1 MPSLH
6 RLQPGTSYPLHS
18 AVATRQIEL
27 LAAAPLPP
35 HTLMQRAGLAVARL
49 ACALTPH
56 AQTIWVACGPGN
68 NGGDGF
74 EAAMHLQRWGHR
86 PVVTFC
92 GDEARLPPDALASL
106 ARARAAG
113 VVLASEPPAQCDLA
127 IDALLGIGGE
137 TGKYVDTGTGS
148 SPSSAAQ
155 YTASARLLP
164 PLMATWLLHM
174 HASAGAVLCVD
185 LPSGLQAD
193 TGIYTDTAFA
203 TQFTASPAIFHWAK
217 RLYCLNLLTI
227 KPGVFTA
234 QGKDAAGQ
242 VWWDDL
248 GVSKA
253 ALPTAALP
261 ADALPAD
268 GLPMDAPATVDLATA
283 WLLGADRAALP
294 ARAHASHK
302 GSFGDVAVVGG
313 APGLVGAA
321 LLAARAALHTG
332 AGRVFVGLLDGGSM
346 AVDPQQPEL
355 MFRPVD
361 QLNLRASTVVCGCG
375 GGNAVR
381 AVLPQV
387 LSQSPR
393 LVLDADALN
402 AIAQDS
408 ALHTLLI
415 ARAQRSYATIL
426 TPHPLEA
433 ARLLACTTAQIQS
446 NRLQAAQQLA
456 DTFQCTV
463 VLKGAGSIVAAPGQP
478 PCINSSGNAKL
489 ATGGTGD
496 VLAGMAG
503 AHLAGGH
510 SAFQAACTAVFQHGK
525 VADDWP
531 VQSPLT
537 AGQMAQFIKTTS
549 LHVEEAGF

>member
-27 LAAAPLPP
+27 LAAAQLPS

-49 ACALTPH
+49 ACALAPH

-86 PVVTFC
+86 PVVTFY
-92 GDEARLPPDALASL
+92 GDEARLPADALASL

-113 VVLASEPPAQCDLA
+113 VVLATEPPAQCDLA

-137 TGKYVDTGTGS
+137 TAKPVDIHPLTEQISTL
-148 SPSSAAQ
+148 Q
-155 YTASARLLP
+155 NTASARPLP
-164 PLMATWLLHM
+164 PLMATWLQHM
-174 HASAGAVLCVD
+174 HANAAAVLCVD
-185 LPSGLQAD
+185 LPSGLQAN
-193 TGIYTDTAFA
+193 TGIYADTAFA
-203 TQFTASPAIFHWAK
+203 TQFTASPATFHWAK
-217 RLYCLNLLTI
+217 RLYCLNLLTV

-261 ADALPAD
+261 AD
-268 GLPMDAPATVDLATA
+268 GLPMDARATVDLATA
-283 WLLGADRAALP
+283 RLLGADRAALP

-313 APGLVGAA
+313 APGMLGAA

-361 QLNLRASTVVCGCG
+361 HLNLRASTVVCGCG

-381 AVLPQV
+381 AVLPRV

-415 ARAQRSYATIL
+415 ARAQRGYATIL

-433 ARLLACTTAQIQS
+433 ARLLACTTAQIQA

-463 VLKGAGSIVAAPGQP
+463 VLKGAGSIIATPNEP

-496 VLAGMAG
+496 VLAGIAG

-510 SAFQAACTAVFQHGK
+510 CAFQAACTAVYQHGK

-549 LHVEEAGF
+549 LHLEEAGI

>member
-1 MPSLH
+1 MGCHAPHMSLN
-6 RLQPGTSYPLHS
+6 RILASTSYPLHS
-18 AVATRQIEL
+18 IAATRHIEQ
-27 LAAAPLPP
+27 LAAAQLAP

-49 ACALTPH
+49 ACALAPH
-56 AQTIWVACGPGN
+56 AQTMWVACGPGN

-92 GDEARLPPDALASL
+92 GDEARLPADAQASL

-113 VVLASEPPAQCDLA
+113 VVLASEPPAHCDLA

-137 TGKYVDTGTGS
+137 RTAAPTDEAS
-148 SPSSAAQ
+148 SHPSRSAALKA
-155 YTASARLLP
+155 TARPLP
-164 PLMATWLLHM
+164 ALMLTWLAHM
-174 HASAGAVLCVD
+174 HASAQAVLCID
-185 LPSGLQAD
+185 LPSGLHAD
-193 TGIYTDTAFA
+193 TGTYAEPQLTTKLIA
-203 TQFTASPAIFHWAK
+203 ASAVFHWSK
-217 RLYCLNLLTI
+217 HLYCLNLLTL

-234 QGKDAAGQ
+234 HGKDAAGQ

-248 GVSKA
+248 GVAS
-253 ALPTAALP
+253 ALRE
-261 ADALPAD
+261 
-268 GLPMDAPATVDLATA
+268 ATTSA
-283 WLLGADRAALP
+283 WLLGADRTALP

-313 APGLVGAA
+313 ATGMLGAA
-321 LLAARAALHTG
+321 LLAARAALHAG
-332 AGRVFVGLLDGGSM
+332 AGRVLVGLLDGASL

-355 MFRPVD
+355 MFRSLATLD
-361 QLNLRASTVVCGCG
+361 LRTCTVVCGCG
-375 GGNAVR
+375 GGAAVG

-402 AIAQDS
+402 AIAQDTS
-408 ALHTLLI
+408 LHTLLS
-415 ARAQRSYATIL
+415 ARAARGYATVL

-433 ARLLACTTAQIQS
+433 ARLLHSSTGQVQA

-456 DTFQCTV
+456 DAFQCTI
-463 VLKGAGSIVAAPGQP
+463 VLKGAGSIVAAPGQW
-478 PCINSSGNAKL
+478 PCINSTGNAKL

-496 VLAGMAG
+496 VLAGMVG
-503 AHLAGGH
+503 AHLASGQ
-510 SAFQAACTAVFQHGK
+510 SAFQAACIAVYRHGK

-531 VQSPLT
+531 ANPPLV
-537 AGQMAQFIKTTS
+537 AGSMAKNITK
-549 LHVEEAGF
+549 